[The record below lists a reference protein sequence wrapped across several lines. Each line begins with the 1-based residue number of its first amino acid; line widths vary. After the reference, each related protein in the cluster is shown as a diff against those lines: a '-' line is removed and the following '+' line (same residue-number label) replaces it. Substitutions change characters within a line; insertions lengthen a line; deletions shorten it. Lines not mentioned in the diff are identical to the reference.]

1 MKSELTKRLQRLK
14 LEYTPK
20 EIVDLALLNV
30 AVENFD
36 VFKLYLKELKEY
48 VELSS
53 ESNKISISSNI
64 LQLIIDYKNH
74 SKNLKYRHNRSQSE
88 KKKFAV
94 VASLCTGDVLE
105 VGCGSGD
112 LSSYISMY
120 GNRVFGIDIDPV
132 AVEIARFKVWHFGLS
147 DCFFDVVDANT
158 NNIPIPDSSFDT
170 VVLAEVL
177 EHVKDPL
184 KILMEAKR
192 LCKSGGKIII
202 SVPNGYRILSPD
214 YLHIFNLDVLKEL
227 LSKIGVNEDD
237 INWDDRVPDEWILCW
252 FNNNKEDIKEKKDED
267 LAKYFLPP
275 HPLEDLKGAG
285 KVSIILPTYNGE
297 KYIQESIDS
306 ILNQT
311 YKNFEIIVVN
321 DGSTDKTYEKLKP
334 YIEREQ
340 IKYISQENKGKPCA
354 INTALEFATG
364 DYIWIFDDDDT
375 ALPRKLE
382 VQMRHFLRKPHL
394 DLIHTSSIYTDSSNK
409 VPLLVWEPSEIEQN
423 DLLKSLL
430 HGCIFHG
437 STVLVKKEAF
447 LKTGKYDERL
457 IRVQDYDMWIRLV
470 KNHCNVGKI
479 LLPTVTYR
487 QHNKVRGSKENPIPV
502 EKVAEATMEYE
513 KIIFEKVYNEIPLS
527 EIFPE
532 LKEENCN
539 SGLRVSALIERAYAM
554 ARRRLF
560 DYALNDLK
568 EAFELAQKYYPVTIT
583 FRGIYFI
590 KKFSEML
597 THIENEEIKNMVTY
611 FSLLI
616 GNHDVRNFGK
626 KGKITLSLCLITKD
640 EEKNIARCINSVKD
654 IVDEIVVVDT
664 GSKDST
670 VEIAQSLGAKV
681 IHAKWEDDYSKA
693 RNIAIENATSDWI
706 LFLDADEEI
715 KKEDVGKIRPLLN
728 DDTVEAYMF
737 KIVNYGGASVSSGLT
752 EIHYNFR
759 LFRNNGKL
767 KYVYPIHENLRNIE
781 ENRVPVFKN
790 ADVTILHYGYLS
802 ETRIEKNKTERYI
815 NMLLKYLM
823 KHPNDKFQHGNL
835 GVEYFNARDYKKAL
849 KHLLIATKG
858 MNVNSYSAPRL
869 LRYLIQTYTALKDYE
884 TALKL
889 INDAKAYYIDIP
901 DFKFLEGMLY
911 VEQKRYKKAI
921 EMFKEC
927 IAMGEYK
934 GLFIT
939 MGGTGSYRAR
949 YMIAYCYEKLGRL
962 HDAVKEY
969 IEILKSNPNYQDVFV
984 KLFDLF
990 VQNEKPESV
999 REFFDKYVDKRNP
1012 ANFAILA
1019 KLYMNSGRFDIAKEY
1034 LDEVD
1039 MDIAGLNTLKG
1050 IACMGMK
1057 DYQKAIEFFDKE
1069 HEKAKSEAL
1078 YHKILCHLILKELE
1092 MAKRILWE
1100 IEDSTDKKLFLTIIG
1115 EMKARY
1121 DEVKD
1126 SYFKLLEKLI
1136 QFGEFDLFNKLL
1148 KLYSGLFTRDDYVRY
1163 GHMMKDK
1170 GFDELAVA
1178 AYIKAADLNCEDSSV
1193 YRYLAKK
1200 ALEQNMTDEALVFT
1214 ARAFNI
1220 DRMDVDN
1227 YALMYKIYKVTGRND
1242 EAERVSK
1249 SIKEIYPEIELEEIV
1264 Q

>member
-1 MKSELTKRLQRLK
+1 MIDKLVKKLQKLK
-14 LEYTPK
+14 LENTPK
-20 EIVDLALLNV
+20 DFLNLALLNV
-30 AVENFD
+30 AVGNFE
-36 VFKLYLKELKEY
+36 VSKLYLSEY
-48 VELSS
+48 MRLSGDS
-53 ESNKISISSNI
+53 GEIIVSPCI
-64 LQLIIDYKNH
+64 LQAIIDYKYH
-74 SKNLKYRHNRSQSE
+74 SKWMNYRRNRSQSE
-88 KKKFAV
+88 KKKFTV

-105 VGCGSGD
+105 IGCGSGD

-147 DCFFDVVDANT
+147 DCFFDVIDANT
-158 NNIPIPDSSFDT
+158 NDIPIPDSSFDT

-184 KILMEAKR
+184 KVLMEAKR
-192 LCKSGGKIII
+192 LCKSGGKIIV

-227 LSKIGVNEDD
+227 LSEIGVNEDD

-252 FNNNKEDIKEKKDED
+252 FNNKEDIKEKKGED

-275 HPLEDLKGAG
+275 HPLEDLKDAG

-334 YIEREQ
+334 YIERGQ

-382 VQMRHFLRKPHL
+382 VQMRHLIRKPHL
-394 DLIHTSSIYTDSSNK
+394 DLIHTSSIYTDSSNTI
-409 VPLLVWEPSEIEQN
+409 PLLVWEPSEIEQN

-457 IRVQDYDMWIRLV
+457 IRAQDYDMWIRLV
-470 KNHCNVGKI
+470 KNQCNVEKI
-479 LLPTVTYR
+479 FLPTVTYR

-502 EKVAEATMEYE
+502 EKIAEVTMEYE
-513 KIIFEKVYNEIPLS
+513 RIIFEKVYNEIPLS

-554 ARRRLF
+554 AKRRLF

-568 EAFELAQKYYPVTIT
+568 EAFELAQKHYPVTIT

-590 KKFSEML
+590 KKFSEIL

-616 GNHDVRNFGK
+616 GNYDVRNFGK

-664 GSKDST
+664 GSKDKT

-715 KKEDVGKIRPLLN
+715 KKEDVGKIQPLLN

-737 KIVNYGGASVSSGLT
+737 KIVNYGGASVSNNLT
-752 EIHYNFR
+752 EVHYNFR

-767 KYVYPIHENLRNIE
+767 KYIYPIHENLRNVE
-781 ENRVPVFKN
+781 ENRPPIFKN

-802 ETRIEKNKTERYI
+802 EVRAEKNKTKRYI
-815 NMLLKYLM
+815 NMLLQYLM
-823 KHPNDKFQHGNL
+823 KHPEDKFQHGNL
-835 GVEYFNARDYKKAL
+835 GVEYYNAGDYKKAL
-849 KHLLIATKG
+849 KHLITAVKG
-858 MNVNSYSAPRL
+858 IDLNSFSAPRL
-869 LRYLIQTYTALKDYE
+869 LRYLIQTYTILKDYD

-889 INDAKAYYIDIP
+889 INDAKAYYQDIP

-911 VEQKRYKKAI
+911 IEQKRYKKAI

-927 IAMGEYK
+927 IEMGEYQ
-934 GLFIT
+934 GLHVT

-949 YMIAYCYEKLGRL
+949 HMIAYCYERLGKL
-962 HDAVKEY
+962 HDAVREY
-969 IEILKSNPNYQDVFV
+969 IEILKTYPNYRDVFI
-984 KLFDLF
+984 KLFDIF
-990 VQNEKPESV
+990 VRNEKPESV
-999 REFFDKYVDKRNP
+999 KGFFNKYVDQKNP
-1012 ANFAILA
+1012 YNFAILA
-1019 KLYMNSGRFDIAKEY
+1019 KLYMNVGRFDVAKEY
-1034 LDEVD
+1034 LDEIK

-1050 IACMGMK
+1050 IVYLGLK
-1057 DYQKAIEFFDKE
+1057 DYNRAMEFFESE
-1069 HEKAKSEAL
+1069 HEKAKNDSI
-1078 YHKILCHLILKELE
+1078 YHKILCCLVMNDIENAKKALWELE
-1092 MAKRILWE
+1092 
-1100 IEDSTDKKLFLTIIG
+1100 DSADKKLFLTIFG
-1115 EMKARY
+1115 EFKAAY

-1126 SYFKLLEKLI
+1126 SYFGLLEKLI
-1136 QFGEFDLFNKLL
+1136 SFGEFDLFNEIL
-1148 KLYSGLFTRDDYVRY
+1148 KLYTPLFTREDYVRY
-1163 GHMMKDK
+1163 GRMMESKS
-1170 GFDELAVA
+1170 FYEPAIT
-1178 AYIKAADLNCEDSSV
+1178 AYIKAADLYAEDPHI
-1193 YRYLAKK
+1193 YRFLAER
-1200 ALEQNMTDEALVFT
+1200 ALEQNLFDDALIFA
-1214 ARAFNI
+1214 ARAFNL
-1220 DRMDVDN
+1220 DRRDVDN
-1227 YALMYKIYKVTGRND
+1227 YTLMYKIYKNMGRND
-1242 EAERVSK
+1242 EAEGVKK
-1249 SIKEIYPEIELEEIV
+1249 SIKEIYPEIDLEELV
-1264 Q
+1264 

>member
-1 MKSELTKRLQRLK
+1 MTRVLIGTSVRQQPKILSEYLVSLENIKKDGLICDFCFVDDNIDYLSKQILNDFKRKQRAILLESVPCNTDYVKDDDTHYWKEELIWKVAKNKNMILKYALEHEYDYIFLVDSDLVLHPMTLLHLLSLEKDIVSEVFWTKWSKNSIEMPQVWLSDQYNLFYKQREERLTNEEINKRTQEFINKLIVPGVYKVGGLGGCTLISKNALRKGVSYDEIYNLTFWGEDRHFCVRAVALGFDLFVDTNYPAFHIYRETDLLRLEK
-14 LEYTPK
+14 YKHYVKDYGNNYIFLPGDRLVKKCQNKITLAMIIRNEADRYLSDVLNSVK
-20 EIVDLALLNV
+20 DFIDNAVIVDDASTDNSEDVVRNILGNVPLLYHKNNISKFSN
-30 AVENFD
+30 E
-36 VFKLYLKELKEY
+36 
-48 VELSS
+48 VELR
-53 ESNKISISSNI
+53 K
-64 LQLIIDYKNH
+64 QLW
-74 SKNLKYRHNRSQSE
+74 
-88 KKKFAV
+88 
-94 VASLCTGDVLE
+94 
-105 VGCGSGD
+105 D
-112 LSSYISMY
+112 LTLTT
-120 GNRVFGIDIDPV
+120 
-132 AVEIARFKVWHFGLS
+132 K
-147 DCFFDVVDANT
+147 
-158 NNIPIPDSSFDT
+158 PD
-170 VVLAEVL
+170 
-177 EHVKDPL
+177 
-184 KILMEAKR
+184 
-192 LCKSGGKIII
+192 
-202 SVPNGYRILSPD
+202 
-214 YLHIFNLDVLKEL
+214 
-227 LSKIGVNEDD
+227 
-237 INWDDRVPDEWILCW
+237 WILCLDADEI
-252 FNNNKEDIKEKKDED
+252 FEERAKKEIRKIIEQPYYDVIGFRLYDFWNENQYREDKYWNAHLRYWPLLIRYQPFFEYKWKETPQHCGRFPYNVTELPATVSDLRVKHMGWAKEEDRLRKYNRYIQLDKDAKYGIKEQ
-267 LAKYFLPP
+267 Y
-275 HPLEDLKGAG
+275 
-285 KVSIILPTYNGE
+285 
-297 KYIQESIDS
+297 ESILDRN
-306 ILNQT
+306 LNLVDWEEDEKNRNKNV
-311 YKNFEIIVVN
+311 YK
-321 DGSTDKTYEKLKP
+321 TT
-334 YIEREQ
+334 
-340 IKYISQENKGKPCA
+340 
-354 INTALEFATG
+354 
-364 DYIWIFDDDDT
+364 
-375 ALPRKLE
+375 
-382 VQMRHFLRKPHL
+382 
-394 DLIHTSSIYTDSSNK
+394 
-409 VPLLVWEPSEIEQN
+409 
-423 DLLKSLL
+423 
-430 HGCIFHG
+430 
-437 STVLVKKEAF
+437 
-447 LKTGKYDERL
+447 
-457 IRVQDYDMWIRLV
+457 
-470 KNHCNVGKI
+470 
-479 LLPTVTYR
+479 
-487 QHNKVRGSKENPIPV
+487 
-502 EKVAEATMEYE
+502 
-513 KIIFEKVYNEIPLS
+513 
-527 EIFPE
+527 
-532 LKEENCN
+532 
-539 SGLRVSALIERAYAM
+539 
-554 ARRRLF
+554 
-560 DYALNDLK
+560 
-568 EAFELAQKYYPVTIT
+568 
-583 FRGIYFI
+583 
-590 KKFSEML
+590 
-597 THIENEEIKNMVTY
+597 
-611 FSLLI
+611 
-616 GNHDVRNFGK
+616 
-626 KGKITLSLCLITKD
+626 TLSLCLITKD

-664 GSKDST
+664 GSKDRT

-969 IEILKSNPNYQDVFV
+969 IEILKTNPNYQDVFV
-984 KLFDLF
+984 GLFDLF
-990 VQNEKPESV
+990 VRNEKPESV
-999 REFFDKYVDKRNP
+999 REFFDKYVDKRNL

-1019 KLYMNSGRFDIAKEY
+1019 KLYMNIGRFDIAKEY

-1069 HEKAKSEAL
+1069 HKKAKSDAL
-1078 YHKILCHLILKELE
+1078 YHKILCHLILKEVE

-1100 IEDSTDKKLFLTIIG
+1100 IEDSADKKLFLTILG
-1115 EMKARY
+1115 EIKASY
-1121 DEVKD
+1121 YEVKD

-1136 QFGEFDLFNKLL
+1136 QFGEFDLFNELL
-1148 KLYSGLFTRDDYVRY
+1148 KLYTGVFTRDDYVRY

-1193 YRYLAKK
+1193 YRYLAEK

-1264 Q
+1264 R